1 MKTSS
6 YYDVILLG
14 TRLPALLAGAIL
26 AKRGFRVLILGQ
38 GVLAPTYEVAG
49 SVFPRA
55 PFTFLPANTPIVRK
69 TLSELAVHQMVRRR
83 MRVDDPG
90 LQVVLPKHRVDL
102 ALDAEAMEREIDREF
117 PEVKRPVEDLNRNV
131 ARLSEA
137 FDRLT
142 EKELVLPPETFFERR
157 EFARATAA
165 RPFTRRG
172 DTWDPFSEL
181 AEDHPFR
188 RVVTVP
194 AQFASYLDPNQL
206 AGMGLGRLYGS
217 WLSGPPKIEGGY
229 AWLRDAICEKIGT
242 YSGEIRPR
250 ERADA
255 ILLRRGAAIGV
266 RLAGS
271 GEEIGCSFVLAGC
284 SVAELL
290 RLVPDRGVFE
300 EVFERLG
307 EPQPRFFRYTLN
319 LRVRAEAV
327 PAGMAREVFAIRA
340 TERPFGAENVL
351 RVESHEPDDQGN
363 RLLCVE
369 ALLPRRGIEDVPG
382 YVEGVRERVLD
393 SLRDL
398 VPFLDDHLLAV
409 DSPHDG
415 RDLEDVANGRHVTPD
430 EPWSRGPSTMEVLY
444 GYPVRG
450 ALGVCAMPIRMP
462 IRRLL
467 LCNDQVAP
475 GLGLEGSFL
484 TAWSAARIVT
494 KADRKKE
501 WMRRGLWTKVE
512 L

>member
-38 GVLAPTYEVAG
+38 GVLEPTYRAAG
-49 SVFPRA
+49 ATWPRA
-55 PFTFLPANTPIVRK
+55 PFTFLPANSPIVRK
-69 TLSELAVHQMVRRR
+69 TLSELALHQMVRRR
-83 MRVDDPG
+83 MRVDDPSM
-90 LQVVLPKHRVDL
+90 QVVLPRHRFDL
-102 ALDAEAMEREIDREF
+102 ALDPEAMEREIEREF
-117 PEVKRPVEDLNRNV
+117 PEVKRPIEDVNRNV
-131 ARLSEA
+131 GRLSEA

-165 RPFTRRG
+165 RPFTGRG
-172 DTWDPFSEL
+172 DTWDPFVEL

-188 RVVTVP
+188 RVATVP
-194 AQFASYLDPNQL
+194 AQFASYVDPNQID
-206 AGMGLGRLYGS
+206 GMGLGRLYGS

-229 AWLRDAICEKIGT
+229 GWLREAIFEKIAT
-242 YSGEIRPR
+242 YSGEIRER

-255 ILLRRGAAIGV
+255 ILLRRGTATGV
-266 RLAGS
+266 RLARS
-271 GEEIGCSFVLAGC
+271 GEEIGGSFVLAAC
-284 SVAELL
+284 PIAELL
-290 RLVPDRGVFE
+290 RLIPDRSAFE

-327 PAGMAREVFAIRA
+327 PAGMSREVFALRA
-340 TERPFGAENVL
+340 REQPFAENVL
-351 RVESHEPDDQGN
+351 RVESQDADDAGQ

-382 YVEGVRERVLD
+382 YLDHARERVLG
-393 SLRDL
+393 SLREL
-398 VPFLDDHLLAV
+398 IPFLDEHLLAV

-415 RDLEDVANGRHVTPD
+415 LDVDDVAHGCQVAPD
-430 EPWSRGPSTMEVLY
+430 EPWSRGPTTMEALY

-462 IRRLL
+462 IGRLL
-467 LCNDQVAP
+467 LCNEQVVP